1 MSILVPSDPNGL
13 RYALA
18 QVHRSCAGTIQARRR
33 RTGHSQ
39 QGRFGAVA
47 TDEDH
52 ASKPHQCQFSAL
64 SP

>member
-1 MSILVPSDPNGL
+1 MSILVSSDPNGL

-18 QVHRSCAGTIQARRR
+18 HVHRSYAGTSQARRR
-33 RTGHSQ
+33 RTGHFQ
-39 QGRFGAVA
+39 QGWFGAVA
-47 TDEDH
+47 MDEHH